1 MRAFPIASE
10 PPMAILRMTD
20 LDLAGKR
27 VLIRQDLNVP
37 IDDGKVTSEQR
48 ITASLPTIRLALEKG
63 AAVMVTSHLGRPKE
77 GQWTAEDS
85 LAPVAERLSAHL
97 GRPVP
102 LVRDWVDGVAVQPGE
117 VVLLENCRMNVGEG
131 KDDAALSAQYAALC
145 DVFVMDAFG
154 TAHRAQASTHGVI
167 RAAKVA
173 AGGPL
178 LMAELDALA
187 KALAH
192 PARPLLAIVAGSKV
206 STKLELLGS
215 LVDKVDQLIV
225 GGGIAN
231 TFIAA
236 AGHKV
241 GKSLVEM
248 DLLDTARA
256 IVEKAKARG
265 ASIPLPDDV
274 VVAPAFAADAP
285 ATVRAVDAVEDGDM
299 ILDIGPKTA
308 ARYAELIAKA
318 GTVVWNG
325 PVGVFEFDA
334 FGKGTEALA
343 RAIAASKA
351 FSIAGGGDT
360 LAAIDKYGVEAD
372 VSYIS
377 TGGGAFLEFLEGK
390 VLPAVA
396 ALEARGG

>member
-1 MRAFPIASE
+1 
-10 PPMAILRMTD
+10 MAILRMTD
-20 LDLAGKR
+20 LDLKDQR

-37 IDDGKVTSEQR
+37 IEDGRVSSEQR
-48 ITASLPTIRLALEKG
+48 ITASLPTLRRALEQG
-63 AAVMVTSHLGRPKE
+63 AAVMVMSHLGRPKE
-77 GQWTAEDS
+77 GQWSAEDS
-85 LAPVAERLSAHL
+85 LAPVAERLSVHL

-102 LVRDWVDGVAVQPGE
+102 LVRDWVDGVAVRPGE
-117 VVLLENCRMNVGEG
+117 LVLLENCRMNVGEA
-131 KDDAALSAQYAALC
+131 KDDPALAAKYAALC

-167 RAAKVA
+167 RAAKIA

-187 KALAH
+187 RALAH

-206 STKLELLGS
+206 STKLELLGN
-215 LVDKVDQLIV
+215 LVEKVDQLIV

-236 AGHKV
+236 AGHPV
-241 GKSLVEM
+241 GKSLVET

-256 IVEKAKARG
+256 IVAKAEARG
-265 ASIPLPDDV
+265 ASIPLPEDV

-285 ATVRAVDAVEDGDM
+285 ASVRGVAEVQPGDM
-299 ILDIGPKTA
+299 ILDIGPRTA
-308 ARYAELIAKA
+308 ARYADLIARA

-343 RAIAASKA
+343 RAIAASSA

-360 LAAIDKYGVEAD
+360 LAAIDKYGVAGD
-372 VSYIS
+372 VGYIS

-390 VLPAVA
+390 TLPAVA